1 MKKVIRLTES
11 DLTRIVKRVIK
22 ENENDE
28 YLEKIKM
35 LVDAEHF
42 DTALQMGE
50 TLGLKEKVE
59 ELIFIHQVTERD
71 IIDLVAELFSY
82 RVLSWEDPKT
92 DIEISN
98 YIESNPDLKSIL
110 DRTDPNSRQDKYDEI
125 YSEVVKSIEK
135 NYFDK
140 FNQG

>member
-1 MKKVIRLTES
+1 MGKVIRLTES
-11 DLTRIVKRVIK
+11 DLVRLVKRVIN
-22 ENENDE
+22 ENEE

-35 LVDAEHF
+35 LIDNEHF
-42 DTALQMGE
+42 ETALQMGE

-82 RVLSWEDPKT
+82 KVLSWEDPKT

-98 YIESNPDLKSIL
+98 YIESNSDLKNIL
-110 DRTDPNSRQDKYDEI
+110 DRTDPNSRKDKYGEI

>member
-1 MKKVIRLTES
+1 MGKVIRLTES
-11 DLTRIVKRVIK
+11 DLVRLVKRVIN
-22 ENENDE
+22 ENEE

-35 LVDAEHF
+35 LIDNEHF
-42 DTALQMGE
+42 ETALQMGE

-82 RVLSWEDPKT
+82 KVLSREDPKT

-98 YIESNPDLKSIL
+98 YIESNSDLKNIL
-110 DRTDPNSRQDKYDEI
+110 DRTDPNSRKDKYGEI